1 MKMISMTKA
10 TLCVLGLGM
19 GMAAFAADD
28 LPKGP
33 HPIPHPIDG
42 YVPLTQ
48 QMNMCATVKQVKH
61 LPQISRFPC
70 GMCLSLT
77 SMQTVR

>member
-28 LPKGP
+28 LPKGL
-33 HPIPHPIDG
+33 IRF
-42 YVPLTQ
+42 LTRST
-48 QMNMCATVKQVKH
+48 ATCR
-61 LPQISRFPC
+61 SR
-70 GMCLSLT
+70 S
-77 SMQTVR
+77 R